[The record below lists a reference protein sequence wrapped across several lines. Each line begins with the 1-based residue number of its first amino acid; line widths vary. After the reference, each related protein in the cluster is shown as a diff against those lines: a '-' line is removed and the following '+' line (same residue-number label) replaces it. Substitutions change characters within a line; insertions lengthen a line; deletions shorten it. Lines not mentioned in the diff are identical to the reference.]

1 LTLFWFVAFRSDL
14 LHALVWIHTSYD
26 THVSSSSHMY
36 PPPHTGVTFYML
48 LCGYTHHM
56 AHMYPPPHTGV
67 TFYMLLCGYMPFP
80 SPPNQSL
87 RERCVQLLKPVHFD
101 AKVRHT
107 HFLSLSLALSLS
119 LSHTHTHT
127 VLKLNEQRRHNAT
140 KTHTTLFFY
149 FILLVLV
156 LNEQR
161 RHGLSEALPRPRA
174 DGSHTRL
181 CRPRP
186 FLDPTP
192 WKRRRWRW

>member
-101 AKVRHT
+101 AKVRKNKKNRRERCVQLLKPVHFDAKVRHT

-119 LSHTHTHT
+119 LTHTHTHT
-127 VLKLNEQRRHNAT
+127 Q
-140 KTHTTLFFY
+140 Y
-149 FILLVLV
+149 
-156 LNEQR
+156 
-161 RHGLSEALPRPRA
+161 
-174 DGSHTRL
+174 
-181 CRPRP
+181 
-186 FLDPTP
+186 
-192 WKRRRWRW
+192 